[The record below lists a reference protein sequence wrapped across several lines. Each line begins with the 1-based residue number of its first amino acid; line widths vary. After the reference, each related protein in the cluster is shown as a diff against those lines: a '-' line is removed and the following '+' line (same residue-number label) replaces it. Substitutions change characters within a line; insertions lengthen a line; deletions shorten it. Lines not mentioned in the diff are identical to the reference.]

1 MSTLDVSVDI
11 DIAAAPADV
20 AAVMFDAARDAE
32 WMKAVTAVDVL
43 DPALKP
49 GARVRRT
56 ATFLGR
62 DISWVTEVEMVHF
75 PHLLALRIADGPF
88 VGTVRYEIQ
97 RTATGSRAR
106 IHNVGEP
113 GQLGA
118 LVPASFIAAPMRS
131 ALAGD
136 LERLKAI
143 VEQAAVGTTGPVS
156 PASAAPRR

>member
-1 MSTLDVSVDI
+1 
-11 DIAAAPADV
+11 
-20 AAVMFDAARDAE
+20 
-32 WMKAVTAVDVL
+32 
-43 DPALKP
+43 
-49 GARVRRT
+49 VRRT
-56 ATFLGR
+56 ATVLGR
-62 DISWVTEVEMVHF
+62 DLSWVTEVETVHF

-106 IHNVGEP
+106 IHNVGDP

-118 LVPASFIAAPMRS
+118 LVPASLIAAPMRS

-143 VEQAAVGTTGPVS
+143 VEQAAVGPTAPAS
-156 PASAAPRR
+156 PASAAPRH